1 MSSPLLALFARS
13 LREDVRTRMTYLART
28 GLVLVILL
36 FVLTT
41 RQSLGWGNAPGL
53 RFFGT
58 VIYINFAF
66 IVLAGLSYFASA
78 ITEEKEEATLGL
90 LRMTNLDPLSILLG
104 KSTSRL
110 IGALLLL
117 VAQLP
122 FTLLAISLGGVA
134 VRQIFAAY
142 CTLGAFLVFLANL
155 ALLAS
160 VIFRRGT
167 AAAVFTGLTLFGFFA
182 VVPLLRFFAMIPVQV
197 GLIKTQGP
205 LLVWLGKAADF
216 VALASPLSRL
226 NSILRTGFAEPP
238 AGMQVWTNLALGA
251 GCFLLAWLVFE
262 WFCSEQGEAAPGRAV
277 LRNKGRSALGA
288 PGRAWSEALAWKDF
302 HFLTGGK
309 VWMAVKFGFYALPLL
324 GVALIPRYWW
334 RTTSFEAL
342 GYFTIWLMLLI
353 ACLELAFMA
362 ASIFRQERKWKTL
375 SSLAMLPMSTR
386 RMAYQ
391 KLLGCI
397 PALIPAAFYFTF
409 GVICVSDDL
418 LAWLRDLWRGDRYHF
433 FEGDLFLGIAYAFFQ
448 GVLFLHLVVWLSL
461 YLKRGALPLAI
472 AIHFVAHMF
481 LGIVMGA
488 VMRDGQAMLFV
499 LALMSA
505 AASAVLH
512 VLIGGRLEDLAAED

>member
-36 FVLTT
+36 FLLSVRETF
-41 RQSLGWGNAPGL
+41 GWGNAPGL

-58 VIYINFAF
+58 VIYINFVF

-78 ITEEKEEATLGL
+78 ITEEKEEMTLGL

-155 ALLAS
+155 ALFAS
-160 VIFRRGT
+160 VIFRRST
-167 AAAVFTGLTLFGFFA
+167 AAAAFTGLTLFGFFA
-182 VVPLLRFFAMIPVQV
+182 VVPLLRFFAMIPVQM
-197 GLIKTQGP
+197 GLVTAQGP
-205 LLVWLGKAADF
+205 LLVWLGQAVDF
-216 VALASPLSRL
+216 VALASPINRI
-226 NSILRTGFAEPP
+226 NSILRTGFAEP
-238 AGMQVWTNLALGA
+238 AVGTQVWTNLALGA
-251 GCFLLAWLVFE
+251 GCFVIAWLVFE
-262 WFCSEQGEAAPGRAV
+262 WFCGEQREAAPGRSVTRA
-277 LRNKGRSALGA
+277 KGRAALGA
-288 PGRAWSEALAWKDF
+288 PGRAWHRALAWKDF
-302 HFLTGGK
+302 YFITGGK

-324 GVALIPRYWW
+324 GVALIPRYWGQ
-334 RTTSFEAL
+334 TTSFETL
-342 GYFTIWLMLLI
+342 GYFALWLMFLI
-353 ACLELAFMA
+353 ACAELAFMA
-362 ASIFRQERKWKTL
+362 ASVFRQERKWKTL
-375 SSLAMLPMSTR
+375 STLSMLPMSVR

-391 KLLGCI
+391 KLLGCL
-397 PALIPAAFYFTF
+397 PALIPAAFYFCLGLLCVGGELIRDF
-409 GVICVSDDL
+409 AGDLLSGDFHVSDDV
-418 LAWLRDLWRGDRYHF
+418 F
-433 FEGDLFLGIAYAFFQ
+433 FGFSYAFLQ

-472 AIHFVAHMF
+472 AIHFVIHLF
-481 LGIVMGA
+481 LGIAMAA
-488 VMRDGQAMLFV
+488 VLRYGVGSLIALSV
-499 LALMSA
+499 LSA
-505 AASAVLH
+505 VASIVLH
-512 VLIGGRLEDLAAED
+512 VKIGTRLEELAAED